1 MATTYALPAIADQ
14 VAVRAPPRPLV
25 LRTVAIAGLL
35 TAIGSLALAL
45 TNDGVSGIQ
54 VALLEWISIPY
65 IAAGLV
71 AWWRRPDSR
80 LGVLMIVGGF
90 ATGISGLAFAQFA
103 LPHTIGVIFD
113 VLPAVI
119 FLHVYLAFPEGR
131 LRSQF
136 ERGLI
141 AAGYAAAIGLQ
152 LVKMSLGG
160 VGPKNLLEVSARTA
174 AAHTVEQ
181 VQLVSISA
189 LCLAGIAVLAARRR
203 QTGRPLRRPVALLID
218 SFALGLVM
226 IAVLFVFGAF
236 NGPAFQTIQRATLI
250 VIGISP
256 IAFLVGLLD
265 ARLARAAVGNLFV
278 EIRADQSPAALRDA
292 LGRALRDPSLELAY
306 WLPEFGSWADLNGRS
321 VVLPETASGRGITL
335 IDREGTRM
343 AALLHDPALE
353 EEHELLAAVGAAAGI
368 ALENGRLQ
376 AEQKAHLEELK
387 GSRARVI
394 EAGQRE
400 RKRLERNLHDGA
412 QQRLIA
418 LSLELSLLEKQVAG
432 DGNARARLDQARREI
447 AVSLDELRAVARGLH
462 PAVLSGHGLEVALQS
477 LVANAPL
484 SVRLNVGFEDRLPE
498 QIEVAA
504 FYVVSESLANIG
516 KHAQAA
522 SASIDVSRVGGMV
535 VVEVIDDGVG
545 GADSEGGSGLR
556 GLADRVEALGGALRV
571 WSPVGGGTRLRAEMP
586 CA

>member
-14 VAVRAPPRPLV
+14 VAARVPPRPLV

-35 TAIGSLALAL
+35 TAAGSLALAL
-45 TNDGVSGIQ
+45 TSDGVSGIQ

-131 LRSQF
+131 LRSHF

-141 AAGYAAAIGLQ
+141 AAGYAAAIGFQ

-160 VGPKNLLEVSARTA
+160 VGPKNLIEVSARTA

-203 QTGRPLRRPVALLID
+203 QAGRPLRRPVALLID

-226 IAVLFVFGAF
+226 IAVLFAFGAF

-265 ARLARAAVGNLFV
+265 ARLARAAVGNL
-278 EIRADQSPAALRDA
+278 I
-292 LGRALRDPSLELAY
+292 
-306 WLPEFGSWADLNGRS
+306 
-321 VVLPETASGRGITL
+321 VVLTHRPHDVVVKGETTFTFVTDGIESA
-335 IDREGTRM
+335 IAQAR
-343 AALLHDPALE
+343 
-353 EEHELLAAVGAAAGI
+353 AAAGDKKVHVMGGASVI
-368 ALENGRLQ
+368 QQALQ
-376 AEQKAHLEELK
+376 AGLVDSLHLHVAPVVL
-387 GSRARVI
+387 
-394 EAGQRE
+394 
-400 RKRLERNLHDGA
+400 GA
-412 QQRLIA
+412 
-418 LSLELSLLEKQVAG
+418 
-432 DGNARARLDQARREI
+432 
-447 AVSLDELRAVARGLH
+447 
-462 PAVLSGHGLEVALQS
+462 
-477 LVANAPL
+477 
-484 SVRLNVGFEDRLPE
+484 
-498 QIEVAA
+498 
-504 FYVVSESLANIG
+504 
-516 KHAQAA
+516 
-522 SASIDVSRVGGMV
+522 
-535 VVEVIDDGVG
+535 
-545 GADSEGGSGLR
+545 
-556 GLADRVEALGGALRV
+556 
-571 WSPVGGGTRLRAEMP
+571 GTRLFDNLTKPIELERTEVVESQFGTHLRFRVLK
-586 CA
+586 